1 MSGQS
6 VSVVWPALFAHF
18 SNSGYVLTAT
28 MSAEPAISAAET
40 SGLRPAPERVTAVR
54 QEPGKIICTCSS
66 GALLALSRL
75 IGSQVRVGDE
85 ISATTAAVP
94 EILVR
99 KPTLRRADRYHA
111 RVGNATLPRPDR
123 RGEMF
128 VRLAVAAGQLG
139 MSAIHIP
146 CHSIRDYFFVTDRE
160 KPWGSQVSFYRILHV
175 PHAVRFGELRLA
187 YRVRRMEFRQARA
200 QKSEVAVIE
209 RAYNML
215 ADPQLRAVYETLL
228 SNPETPT
235 PFPYSGFGSVLV
247 EGEQAKEGDVF
258 FARRILAFL
267 PELRRQTL
275 TLPLRKVDLFGDY
288 AVLRDR
294 SRKLEILLDQQLLPL
309 RWDQTWNQWRRL
321 LNANIEIT
329 ADFVH
334 TGKYQKRK
342 GEWHLIEWETAL
354 PSRTDV
360 KLPGDL
366 ESLVLIARRQYSR
379 IGRHFA
385 QIDLLRQQIERIPME
400 SGELRRVCW
409 DRGLPGDFDVAQL
422 SWQPGYDPFYYE
434 QLSKRARTM
443 YLFRDEFIFDLSR
456 AVVVE
461 IPQAGHAAYIFEKP
475 ERLDEWVKKYM
486 KTTRQEILANRN
498 NIAESLGFLGR
509 IVHGANKTEWIR
521 DLAARIRE
529 LPMDGSV
536 VNTHDP

>member
-1 MSGQS
+1 
-6 VSVVWPALFAHF
+6 
-18 SNSGYVLTAT
+18 

-54 QEPGKIICTCSS
+54 QETGKIICTCSS
-66 GALLALSRL
+66 GAILALPRL
-75 IGSQVRVGDE
+75 VGSHVRLGDE
-85 ISATTAAVP
+85 ISATADAMP

-99 KPTLRRADRYHA
+99 KPTLRRADLYHA
-111 RVGNATLPRPDR
+111 RVGYAAQPRPDR
-123 RGEMF
+123 RTEMF
-128 VRLAVAAGQLG
+128 VRLEVAAGQLG

-146 CHSIRDYFFVTDRE
+146 CHAIRDYFFVTDRE
-160 KPWGSQVSFYRILHV
+160 KPWGSQVSFYRVLHV
-175 PHAVRFGELRLA
+175 PQTVRFGELRLA
-187 YRVRRMEFRQARA
+187 YRVRRMEFRQAKA
-200 QKSEVAVIE
+200 QKSEVAAIE

>member
-1 MSGQS
+1 
-6 VSVVWPALFAHF
+6 
-18 SNSGYVLTAT
+18 

-40 SGLRPAPERVTAVR
+40 SGPRSAPERVTAVR
-54 QEPGKIICTCSS
+54 QETGQIICTCSS
-66 GALLALSRL
+66 GAILALPRL
-75 IGSQVRVGDE
+75 VGSHVRVGDE
-85 ISATTAAVP
+85 IAATADAMP
-94 EILVR
+94 EILIR
-99 KPTLRRADRYHA
+99 KLALRRTDLYHA
-111 RVGNATLPRPDR
+111 RVGYASQPRPDR
-123 RGEMF
+123 RSEMF
-128 VRLAVAAGQLG
+128 VRLAVVAGQFG

-146 CHSIRDYFFVTDRE
+146 CHAIRDYFYVTDRE
-160 KPWGSQVSFYRILHV
+160 KPWGSQISFYRLLHV
-175 PHAVRFGELRLA
+175 PQTVRVGELRLA
-187 YRVRRMEFRQARA
+187 YRVRRMEFRQAKA

-228 SNPETPT
+228 SNLETPT

-267 PELRRQTL
+267 PELRRHTL

-294 SRKLEILLDQQLLPL
+294 GRKVEILLDQQLLPL

-321 LNANIEIT
+321 LNANLEIT

-334 TGKYQKRK
+334 TGKYQKRE

-354 PSRTDV
+354 PSRTEV
-360 KLPGDL
+360 KLPEDL
-366 ESLVLIARRQYSR
+366 ESLVLIAQRQYSR
-379 IGRHFA
+379 IGRHFD

-443 YLFRDEFIFDLSR
+443 YLFRDEFIFDLSS

-461 IPQAGHAAYIFEKP
+461 IPQAGHATYVFEKP
-475 ERLDEWVKKYM
+475 ERLDEWMKKYM

-498 NIAESLGFLGR
+498 NVAESLGFLGR
-509 IVHGANKTEWIR
+509 IVHGTNKTEWIR
-521 DLAARIRE
+521 DLGARIRE